1 MSSDKQNEN
10 IDIKEENT
18 EQRLSRKEYYRLK
31 RDEFNKKIAEET
43 KKEKQKEQ
51 RVFVDIVKKSV
62 EANKIQDIKDKNNVI
77 MIYGLFELFS
87 KMTDE
92 EKKKLKKRS
101 REIEE
106 VFLAERKARN
116 KKKEEDENLEA
127 KEGNG
132 E

>member
-10 IDIKEENT
+10 IDIKEEKLT
-18 EQRLSRKEYYRLK
+18 RKEYYRLK
-31 RDEFNKKIAEET
+31 RDEFNKKIMEEV
-43 KKEKQKEQ
+43 KKERQKEQ

-62 EANKIQDIKDKNNVI
+62 EANKIQDIKEADNVV
-77 MIYGLFELFS
+77 MVYGLFELFS

-101 REIEE
+101 KEIEE

-116 KKKEEDENLEA
+116 KKKEEENLEA
-127 KEGNG
+127 EVGNG
-132 E
+132 K

>member
-10 IDIKEENT
+10 INIKEETT
-18 EQRLSRKEYYRLK
+18 EEKASRIDILK
-31 RDEFNKKIAEET
+31 K
-43 KKEKQKEQ
+43 KKEDINKQISEELKKARQKEQ
-51 RVFVDIVKKSV
+51 RAFLDIVRRSV
-62 EANKIQDIKDKNNVI
+62 EANKIQDIKDKNNVV
-77 MIYGLFELFS
+77 MVYGLFELFS

-101 REIEE
+101 KEIEE

-127 KEGNG
+127 EVGNG

>member
-1 MSSDKQNEN
+1 M
-10 IDIKEENT
+10 
-18 EQRLSRKEYYRLK
+18 
-31 RDEFNKKIAEET
+31 
-43 KKEKQKEQ
+43 
-51 RVFVDIVKKSV
+51 KKSV

>member
-10 IDIKEENT
+10 TDIKEEKLT
-18 EQRLSRKEYYRLK
+18 RKEYYRLK
-31 RDEFNKKIAEET
+31 RDEFNKKIMEEV
-43 KKEKQKEQ
+43 KKERQKEQ
-51 RVFVDIVKKSV
+51 RVFVDTVKKSV
-62 EANKIQDIKDKNNVI
+62 EANKIQDIKEADNVV
-77 MIYGLFELFS
+77 MVYGLFELFS

-101 REIEE
+101 KEIEE

-116 KKKEEDENLEA
+116 KKKEEENLES
-127 KEGNG
+127 EVGNG

>member
-18 EQRLSRKEYYRLK
+18 EEKASRIDILK
-31 RDEFNKKIAEET
+31 K
-43 KKEKQKEQ
+43 KKEDINKQISEELKKARQKEQ
-51 RVFVDIVKKSV
+51 RAFLDIVRRSV
-62 EANKIQDIKDKNNVI
+62 EANKVQDIKNKDSVV
-77 MIYGLFELFS
+77 MVYGLFELFS
-87 KMTDE
+87 KMSE
-92 EKKKLKKRS
+92 QERKKLKLRS
-101 REIEE
+101 KEIEE

-127 KEGNG
+127 ERENG

>member
-51 RVFVDIVKKSV
+51 IVKD
-62 EANKIQDIKDKNNVI
+62 KI
-77 MIYGLFELFS
+77 
-87 KMTDE
+87 
-92 EKKKLKKRS
+92 
-101 REIEE
+101 
-106 VFLAERKARN
+106 
-116 KKKEEDENLEA
+116 
-127 KEGNG
+127 
-132 E
+132 

>member
-10 IDIKEENT
+10 IDIKEEIT
-18 EQRLSRKEYYRLK
+18 KQKLSKKEYYKLQ
-31 RDEFNKKIAEET
+31 RDELNKKIAEET

-62 EANKIQDIKDKNNVI
+62 EANKIQDIKDKNNVV

-87 KMTDE
+87 KMSE
-92 EKKKLKKRS
+92 QERKKLKLRS
-101 REIEE
+101 KEIEE

-116 KKKEEDENLEA
+116 KKKEEENLEA
-127 KEGNG
+127 EVENG

>member
-10 IDIKEENT
+10 IDVKEENT

>member
-10 IDIKEENT
+10 IDVKEENT

-51 RVFVDIVKKSV
+51 RVFVDTVKKSV
-62 EANKIQDIKDKNNVI
+62 EANKIQDIKEADNVV
-77 MIYGLFELFS
+77 MVYGLFELFS

-101 REIEE
+101 KEIEE

-116 KKKEEDENLEA
+116 KKKEEENLEA
-127 KEGNG
+127 EVGNG

>member
-10 IDIKEENT
+10 TDIKEET
-18 EQRLSRKEYYRLK
+18 TRQKLSKKEYYKLQ
-31 RDEFNKKIAEET
+31 RDELNKKIAEET

-51 RVFVDIVKKSV
+51 RVFVDTVKKSV
-62 EANKIQDIKDKNNVI
+62 EANKIQDIKEADNVV
-77 MIYGLFELFS
+77 MVYGLFELFS

-101 REIEE
+101 KEIEE

-116 KKKEEDENLEA
+116 KKKEEENLEA
-127 KEGNG
+127 EVENG

>member
-10 IDIKEENT
+10 TDIKEEKLT
-18 EQRLSRKEYYRLK
+18 RKEYYRLK
-31 RDEFNKKIAEET
+31 RDEFNKKIMEEV
-43 KKEKQKEQ
+43 KKERHKEQ

-62 EANKIQDIKDKNNVI
+62 EANKIQDIKEADNVV
-77 MIYGLFELFS
+77 MVYGLFELFS

-101 REIEE
+101 KEIEE

-116 KKKEEDENLEA
+116 KKKEEENLEA
-127 KEGNG
+127 EVENG

>member
-10 IDIKEENT
+10 IDIKEEIT
-18 EQRLSRKEYYRLK
+18 KQKLSKKEYYKLQ
-31 RDEFNKKIAEET
+31 RDELNKKIAEET

-51 RVFVDIVKKSV
+51 RVFVDTVKKSV
-62 EANKIQDIKDKNNVI
+62 EANKIQDIKEADNVV
-77 MIYGLFELFS
+77 MVYGLFELFS

-101 REIEE
+101 KEIEE

-116 KKKEEDENLEA
+116 KKKKEGNLEA
-127 KEGNG
+127 EVENG

>member
-10 IDIKEENT
+10 IDIKEEIT
-18 EQRLSRKEYYRLK
+18 KQKLSKKEYYKLQ
-31 RDEFNKKIAEET
+31 RDELNKKIAEET

-51 RVFVDIVKKSV
+51 RVFVDTVKKSV
-62 EANKIQDIKDKNNVI
+62 EANKIQDIKEADNVV
-77 MIYGLFELFS
+77 MVYGLFELFS

-101 REIEE
+101 KEIEE

-116 KKKEEDENLEA
+116 KKKEEENLEA
-127 KEGNG
+127 EVENG

>member
-10 IDIKEENT
+10 TDIKEEKLT
-18 EQRLSRKEYYRLK
+18 RKEYYRPK
-31 RDEFNKKIAEET
+31 RDEFNKKIMEEV
-43 KKEKQKEQ
+43 KKERQKEQ
-51 RVFVDIVKKSV
+51 RVFVDTVKKSV
-62 EANKIQDIKDKNNVI
+62 EANKIQDIKEADNVV
-77 MIYGLFELFS
+77 MVYGLFELFS

-101 REIEE
+101 KEIEE

-116 KKKEEDENLEA
+116 KKKEEENLEA
-127 KEGNG
+127 EVGNG

>member
-10 IDIKEENT
+10 TDIKEEKLT
-18 EQRLSRKEYYRLK
+18 RKEYYRLK
-31 RDEFNKKIAEET
+31 RDEFNKKIMEEV
-43 KKEKQKEQ
+43 KKERQKEQ
-51 RVFVDIVKKSV
+51 RVFVDTVKKSV
-62 EANKIQDIKDKNNVI
+62 EANKIQDIKEADNVV
-77 MIYGLFELFS
+77 MVYGLFELFS

-101 REIEE
+101 KEIEE

-116 KKKEEDENLEA
+116 KKKEEENLEA
-127 KEGNG
+127 EVGNG

>member
-10 IDIKEENT
+10 TDIKEEKLT
-18 EQRLSRKEYYRLK
+18 KKEYYRLK
-31 RDEFNKKIAEET
+31 RDEFNKKIMEEV
-43 KKEKQKEQ
+43 KKERQKEQ

-62 EANKIQDIKDKNNVI
+62 EANKIQDIKEADNVV
-77 MIYGLFELFS
+77 MVYGLFELFS

-101 REIEE
+101 KEIEE

-116 KKKEEDENLEA
+116 KKKEEENLEA
-127 KEGNG
+127 EVGNG

>member
-10 IDIKEENT
+10 IDVKEENT

-62 EANKIQDIKDKNNVI
+62 EANKIQDIKEADNVV
-77 MIYGLFELFS
+77 MVYGLFELFS

-101 REIEE
+101 KEIEE

-116 KKKEEDENLEA
+116 KKKKEGNLEA
-127 KEGNG
+127 EEENG

>member
-10 IDIKEENT
+10 INIKEETT
-18 EQRLSRKEYYRLK
+18 EEKASRLDLLK
-31 RDEFNKKIAEET
+31 KKREELNKQIIEEA
-43 KKEKQKEQ
+43 KKENQKKQ
-51 RVFVDIVKKSV
+51 RIFNDFIKKSI
-62 EANKIQDIKDKNNVI
+62 EANKIQDIIDPNNVVLV
-77 MIYGLFELFS
+77 YGLFELFS

-101 REIEE
+101 KEIEE

-116 KKKEEDENLEA
+116 KKKKEGNLEA
-127 KEGNG
+127 EEENG

>member
-10 IDIKEENT
+10 TDIKEEKLT
-18 EQRLSRKEYYRLK
+18 RKEYYRLK
-31 RDEFNKKIAEET
+31 RDEFNKKIMEEVR
-43 KKEKQKEQ
+43 KERQKEQ
-51 RVFVDIVKKSV
+51 RVFVDTVKKSV
-62 EANKIQDIKDKNNVI
+62 EANKIQDIKEADNVV
-77 MIYGLFELFS
+77 MVYGLFELFS

-101 REIEE
+101 KEIEE

-116 KKKEEDENLEA
+116 KKKEEENLEA
-127 KEGNG
+127 EVGNG

>member
-10 IDIKEENT
+10 TDIKEET
-18 EQRLSRKEYYRLK
+18 TKQKLSKKEYYKLQ
-31 RDEFNKKIAEET
+31 RDELNKKIAEET

-62 EANKIQDIKDKNNVI
+62 EANKIQDIKEADNVV
-77 MIYGLFELFS
+77 MVYGLFELFS

-101 REIEE
+101 KEIQEL
-106 VFLAERKARN
+106 FLAERKARN

-127 KEGNG
+127 EVGNG

>member
-127 KEGNG
+127 EV
-132 E
+132 

>member
-10 IDIKEENT
+10 TDIKEEKLT
-18 EQRLSRKEYYRLK
+18 RKEYYRLK
-31 RDEFNKKIAEET
+31 RDEFNKKIMEEV
-43 KKEKQKEQ
+43 KKERQKEQ

-62 EANKIQDIKDKNNVI
+62 EANKIQDIKEADNVV
-77 MIYGLFELFS
+77 MVYGLFELFS

-101 REIEE
+101 KEIEE

-116 KKKEEDENLEA
+116 KKKEEENLEA
-127 KEGNG
+127 EVGNG